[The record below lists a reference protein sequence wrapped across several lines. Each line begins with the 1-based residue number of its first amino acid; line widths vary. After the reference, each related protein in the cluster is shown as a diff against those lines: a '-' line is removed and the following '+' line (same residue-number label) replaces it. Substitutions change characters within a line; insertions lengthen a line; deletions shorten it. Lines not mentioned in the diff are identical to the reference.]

1 LNWKFL
7 TPFCIWTWFCMAMN
21 SLLVSFIYTGQ
32 CVCFFFCSFLFYFVA
47 LHDIF
52 DQKGVW
58 EGEGLTPSLPPHRT
72 HNRQTYRCPPQETK
86 FGIFWFLETFMVRP
100 CLNNTSNVMER
111 NICQEKSVR
120 AVDLFL
126 ISLFFWFR
134 SYFLL
139 VLRY

>member
-1 LNWKFL
+1 
-7 TPFCIWTWFCMAMN
+7 MN

-72 HNRQTYRCPPQETK
+72 HIDRRTDAHLKKPNLASS
-86 FGIFWFLETFMVRP
+86 GFLKH
-100 CLNNTSNVMER
+100 LWLDH
-111 NICQEKSVR
+111 
-120 AVDLFL
+120 A
-126 ISLFFWFR
+126 W
-134 SYFLL
+134 
-139 VLRY
+139 

>member
-1 LNWKFL
+1 
-7 TPFCIWTWFCMAMN
+7 
-21 SLLVSFIYTGQ
+21 
-32 CVCFFFCSFLFYFVA
+32 
-47 LHDIF
+47 
-52 DQKGVW
+52 
-58 EGEGLTPSLPPHRT
+58 
-72 HNRQTYRCPPQETK
+72 
-86 FGIFWFLETFMVRP
+86 MVRP